1 MQITRIVDA
10 QRWGYLFC
18 LILYLS
24 GLILFFSKLIVLWL
38 HGQNIWG
45 FLFLYLLCWLY
56 VQLTTY
62 LLFQFLQ
69 LLKYLLSPI
78 QQFSVLVL
86 TAYLRWIYIFM
97 AAILSSAIITLLL
110 MIREFLGKLGFILV
124 LDLIL

>member
-24 GLILFFSKLIVLWL
+24 GLILFFSKLIVFWL
-38 HGQNIWG
+38 HGQNIWA
-45 FLFLYLLCWLY
+45 FLVLYLLCWLY